1 MLRIKKLDIFVLK
14 SFLLLFAGT
23 FFICLFIFMMQFLWR
38 YVDELV
44 GKGLEINVL
53 AQFFFYSGLT
63 LIPLSLPLAIL
74 LAALMT
80 FGNFGER
87 YELLSMK
94 AAGIPL
100 LRIIRPVVLFCV
112 FLGGMSFFFQNIIGP
127 RAQKQLWT
135 LLVSMKQKSPE
146 VDIPEGVFYS
156 DIDGYNI
163 YVKHKDR
170 KTGLLKDILIYNF
183 SDGFENAHII
193 WAAEGKLELTADK
206 QHLFLHLY
214 NGEQFENLKSQS
226 VISRNVPYRRETF
239 KEKHTLIQFSSEFN
253 MVDGSFLDRRSDI
266 KNMHEISVA
275 IDSLTTH
282 ADSVGRSMYSDI
294 MSTTYRGAVL
304 TPADSVKIKT
314 ENIAVINTDSIYNS
328 MTSQEKLKVLH
339 TLIQFSSEF
348 NMVDGSFLDRRS
360 DIKNMHEISVAID
373 SLTTHADSVGR
384 SMYSDIMSTTYRGA
398 VLTPADSVKI
408 KTENI
413 AVINTDSIYNSM
425 TSQEKL
431 KVLTTTENRVKS
443 LSTDWDMKSF
453 LTKDTDNSIRSHRSD
468 WHKKITLSLACIIF
482 FFIGAPLGAIIRKGG
497 LGMPVVI
504 SVLIFVIYYIIDSGA
519 TRVAKSGE
527 MNIVLGTWMSTIVLA
542 PLGAFFTYKSNKDSV
557 VFNLDVYAA
566 FFRKLLGIRQSR
578 HMFKKEVI
586 IHTPEYAKDIEILD
600 EISKDCQTY
609 LETHRLK
616 GMPNYIQIF
625 TNNKHD
631 DAIAEISKKM
641 EALIE
646 ELSNTKD
653 AVLLNLMNN
662 YPFLSVKA
670 HKSLFDNRW
679 LNLLFGII
687 VPAGLLLYL
696 NIWRYRLRL
705 EKDLRVIIKTN
716 QSIIE
721 QIEKQQLYL
730 QK

>member
-100 LRIIRPVVLFCV
+100 LRIMRPVVLFCV
-112 FLGGMSFFFQNIIGP
+112 FLGGMSFFFQNVIGP

-163 YVKHKDR
+163 YVKQKDR
-170 KTGLLKDILIYNF
+170 KTGMLKDILIYNF

-239 KEKHTLIQFSSEFN
+239 KEKHTLIKFSSEFN

-275 IDSLTTH
+275 IDSLTVH
-282 ADSVGRSMYSDI
+282 ADSVGRSMYTDI
-294 MSTTYRGAVL
+294 MSTTYRSPVL
-304 TPADSVKIKT
+304 TPADSTKMK
-314 ENIAVINTDSIYNS
+314 E
-328 MTSQEKLKVLH
+328 E
-339 TLIQFSSEF
+339 
-348 NMVDGSFLDRRS
+348 R
-360 DIKNMHEISVAID
+360 VAF
-373 SLTTHADSVGR
+373 
-384 SMYSDIMSTTYRGA
+384 
-398 VLTPADSVKI
+398 
-408 KTENI
+408 
-413 AVINTDSIYNSM
+413 INTDSIYNSM

-431 KVLTTTENRVKS
+431 KVLTTTGNRISS
-443 LSTDWDMKSF
+443 LASDWDMKSF
-453 LTKDTDNSIRSHRSD
+453 LTDNNIRSHRSD

-557 VFNLDVYAA
+557 VFNIDVYAA
-566 FFRKLLGIRQSR
+566 FFRKLFGIRQSR
-578 HMFKKEVI
+578 HLFKKEVI
-586 IHTPEYAKDIEILD
+586 IHTPEYQKDMDILE
-600 EISKDCQTY
+600 EISRDCTVY
-609 LETHRLK
+609 LENHRLK

-631 DAIAEISKKM
+631 DAIAEINKKM
-641 EALIE
+641 ETVIE

-653 AVLLNLMNN
+653 AVLLNLLNN

-679 LNLLFGII
+679 LNLLFGIVI
-687 VPAGLLLYL
+687 PAGLLLYL
-696 NIWRYRLRL
+696 NIWRYRIRL
-705 EKDLRVIIKTN
+705 DKDLRTIIKNN

-721 QIEKQQLYL
+721 QIRNQQLYL
-730 QK
+730 Q

>member
-170 KTGLLKDILIYNF
+170 KTGMLKDVLIYNF

-226 VISRNVPYRRETF
+226 VIPRNVPYRRETF
-239 KEKHTLIQFSSEFN
+239 KEKHTLIKFSSEFN

-275 IDSLTTH
+275 IDSLTQH
-282 ADSVGRSMYSDI
+282 ADSVGRSMYTDI
-294 MSTTYRGAVL
+294 MATTYRNPAL
-304 TPADSVKIKT
+304 TPADSTKMKEEKV
-314 ENIAVINTDSIYNS
+314 SI
-328 MTSQEKLKVLH
+328 
-339 TLIQFSSEF
+339 
-348 NMVDGSFLDRRS
+348 
-360 DIKNMHEISVAID
+360 
-373 SLTTHADSVGR
+373 
-384 SMYSDIMSTTYRGA
+384 
-398 VLTPADSVKI
+398 
-408 KTENI
+408 
-413 AVINTDSIYNSM
+413 INTDSIYNSM

-431 KVLTTTENRVKS
+431 KVLTTTGNRMSS
-443 LSTDWDMKSF
+443 LASDWDMKSF
-453 LTKDTDNSIRSHRSD
+453 LTKDTDSNIRSHRSD

-557 VFNLDVYAA
+557 VFNIDVYAA
-566 FFRKLLGIRQSR
+566 FFRKLFGIRQSR
-578 HMFKKEVI
+578 HLFKKEVI
-586 IHTPEYAKDIEILD
+586 IHTPEYQKDVEILE
-600 EISKDCQTY
+600 EISRDCTVY
-609 LETHRLK
+609 LENHRLK

-631 DAIAEISKKM
+631 DAIAEINKKM
-641 EALIE
+641 EAVIE

-653 AVLLNLMNN
+653 AVLLNLLNN

-679 LNLLFGII
+679 LNLLFGIVI
-687 VPAGLLLYL
+687 PAGLLLYL
-696 NIWRYRLRL
+696 NIWRYRIRL
-705 EKDLRVIIKTN
+705 DKDLRLIIKNN

-721 QIEKQQLYL
+721 QIRNQQLYL
-730 QK
+730 Q

>member
-100 LRIIRPVVLFCV
+100 LRIMRPVVLFCV
-112 FLGGMSFFFQNIIGP
+112 FLGGMSFFFQNVIGP

-163 YVKHKDR
+163 YVKQKDR
-170 KTGLLKDILIYNF
+170 KTGMLKDILIYNF

-239 KEKHTLIQFSSEFN
+239 KEKHTLIKFSSEFN

-275 IDSLTTH
+275 IDSLTVH
-282 ADSVGRSMYSDI
+282 ADSVGRSMYTDI
-294 MSTTYRGAVL
+294 MSTTYRSPVL
-304 TPADSVKIKT
+304 TPADSTKMK
-314 ENIAVINTDSIYNS
+314 E
-328 MTSQEKLKVLH
+328 E
-339 TLIQFSSEF
+339 
-348 NMVDGSFLDRRS
+348 R
-360 DIKNMHEISVAID
+360 VAF
-373 SLTTHADSVGR
+373 
-384 SMYSDIMSTTYRGA
+384 
-398 VLTPADSVKI
+398 
-408 KTENI
+408 
-413 AVINTDSIYNSM
+413 INTDSIYNSM

-431 KVLTTTENRVKS
+431 KVLTTTGNRISS
-443 LSTDWDMKSF
+443 LASDWDMKSF
-453 LTKDTDNSIRSHRSD
+453 LTKDTDNNIRSHRSD

-542 PLGAFFTYKSNKDSV
+542 PLGVFFTYKSNKDSV
-557 VFNLDVYAA
+557 VFNIDVYAA
-566 FFRKLLGIRQSR
+566 FFRKLFGIRQSR
-578 HMFKKEVI
+578 HLFKKEVI
-586 IHTPEYAKDIEILD
+586 IHTPEYQKDMDILE
-600 EISKDCQTY
+600 EISRDCTVY
-609 LETHRLK
+609 LENHRLK

-631 DAIAEISKKM
+631 DAIAEINKKM
-641 EALIE
+641 ETVIE

-653 AVLLNLMNN
+653 AVLLNLLNN

-679 LNLLFGII
+679 LNLLFGIVI
-687 VPAGLLLYL
+687 PAGLLLYL
-696 NIWRYRLRL
+696 NIWRYRIRL
-705 EKDLRVIIKTN
+705 DKDLRTIIKNN

-721 QIEKQQLYL
+721 QIRNQQLYL
-730 QK
+730 Q

>member
-100 LRIIRPVVLFCV
+100 LRIMRPVVLFCV
-112 FLGGMSFFFQNIIGP
+112 FLGGMSFFFQNVIGP

-163 YVKHKDR
+163 YVKQKDR
-170 KTGLLKDILIYNF
+170 KTGMLKDILIYNF

-226 VISRNVPYRRETF
+226 VISRNVPYCRETF
-239 KEKHTLIQFSSEFN
+239 KEKHTLIKFSSEFN

-275 IDSLTTH
+275 IDSLTVH
-282 ADSVGRSMYSDI
+282 ADSVGRSMYTDI
-294 MSTTYRGAVL
+294 MSTTYRSPVL
-304 TPADSVKIKT
+304 TPADSTKMK
-314 ENIAVINTDSIYNS
+314 E
-328 MTSQEKLKVLH
+328 E
-339 TLIQFSSEF
+339 
-348 NMVDGSFLDRRS
+348 R
-360 DIKNMHEISVAID
+360 VAF
-373 SLTTHADSVGR
+373 
-384 SMYSDIMSTTYRGA
+384 
-398 VLTPADSVKI
+398 
-408 KTENI
+408 
-413 AVINTDSIYNSM
+413 INTDSIYNSM

-431 KVLTTTENRVKS
+431 KVLTTTGNRISS
-443 LSTDWDMKSF
+443 LASDWDMKSF
-453 LTKDTDNSIRSHRSD
+453 LTKDTDNNIRSHRSD

-557 VFNLDVYAA
+557 VFNIDVYAA
-566 FFRKLLGIRQSR
+566 FFRKLFGIRQSR
-578 HMFKKEVI
+578 HLFKKEVI
-586 IHTPEYAKDIEILD
+586 IHTPEYQKDMDILE
-600 EISKDCQTY
+600 EISRDCTVY
-609 LETHRLK
+609 LENHRLK

-631 DAIAEISKKM
+631 DAIAEINKKM
-641 EALIE
+641 ETVIE

-653 AVLLNLMNN
+653 AVLLNLLNN

-679 LNLLFGII
+679 LNLLFGIVI
-687 VPAGLLLYL
+687 PAGLLLYL
-696 NIWRYRLRL
+696 NIWRYRIRL
-705 EKDLRVIIKTN
+705 DKDLRTIIKNN

-721 QIEKQQLYL
+721 QIRNQQLYL
-730 QK
+730 Q